1 MPRAL
6 FLGTNPPARNDSP
19 QAIMQ
24 AQTSRPDWRSLILIG
39 TAGIVVYLTL
49 IPVVMVIYGS
59 FQDGPPGTTTHFTLQ
74 NYVQAFSNSNL
85 GRATLNSLIFAL
97 GGGSLA
103 FSIGCALAWL
113 TERTNTP
120 FRGLIYGAV
129 FTEIMIPG
137 IIESISLVLLF
148 SPKIGLVNL
157 ALMSLFALKD
167 PPFNVY
173 SMGGMI
179 WAFGTG
185 SFTTAFLLIAAAFRS
200 MDPSLE
206 EAAIMSGSGVLQT
219 LYQVTLRLISPALL
233 ATWLLLFIRAVETFE
248 EAAILGLPA
257 GITLLATEVYLSV
270 REVPTNYNLG
280 ATFAMIYLAI
290 AGAGLWLYFRA
301 TRHAEKYAVITGKG
315 FRPFVMNLGRARYL
329 SGFLALF
336 ILSLIL
342 GLPVLVILYAS
353 FLPWYGPPSASM
365 FQLFSLDNYRWLIT
379 YEAILNALGN
389 NLIVGLASAS
399 ICVFLTSIIAWIV
412 IRTNI
417 PGRKLLDALA
427 FSPIAFPGMVFG
439 LSLLWLYLT
448 IPIPVYGTLWI
459 LLIAYVSKYMPICMR
474 ACSAA
479 LTQVH
484 KELEDASLVSG
495 ASWWYTFSRV
505 IVPLILPGMFV
516 GWVYVLTLSFKVLS
530 LPVLLGHAGTEV
542 IPVLIFDLY
551 EGGQYTQLNA
561 LGVAVVALV
570 TTLTLLA
577 RRVSQRFS
585 VAEIR

>member
-1 MPRAL
+1 
-6 FLGTNPPARNDSP
+6 
-19 QAIMQ
+19 MQ
-24 AQTSRPDWRSLILIG
+24 AKTNRLDWRSLILIG

-49 IPVVMVIYGS
+49 VPLVMVVYGS
-59 FQDGPPGTTTHFTLQ
+59 FLDGPPGTKTHFTLQ
-74 NYVQAFSNSNL
+74 NYVRAFSNSTL
-85 GRATLNSLIFAL
+85 GRATWNSLVFAL

-103 FSIGCALAWL
+103 FFIGCLLAWL

-157 ALMSLFALKD
+157 ALMNLFALHE

-206 EAAIMSGSGVLQT
+206 EAAIMSGSGILQT
-219 LYQVTLRLISPALL
+219 LYQVTLRLTSPALM
-233 ATWLLLFIRAVETFE
+233 AAWLLLFIRAVETFE

-290 AGAGLWLYFRA
+290 AGAGLLLYFRA

-315 FRPFVMNLGRARYL
+315 FRPFVMNLGRARYPC
-329 SGFLALF
+329 GALALF
-336 ILSLIL
+336 ILSLVL

-379 YEAILNALGN
+379 YDAILNALAN
-389 NLIVGLASAS
+389 NLIVGLGSAS
-399 ICVFLTSIIAWIV
+399 ICVLLTSIIAWIV

-417 PGRKLLDALA
+417 PGRRLLDALA

-448 IPIPVYGTLWI
+448 VPIPVYGTLWI

-484 KELEDASLVSG
+484 KELEDASLMSG

-505 IVPLILPGMFV
+505 LVPLILPGLFV

-530 LPVLLGHAGTEV
+530 LPVLLGHAGTEL

-570 TTLTLLA
+570 TGLTLLA

-585 VAEIR
+585 MAELR